1 MECDIVNV
9 KYKNI
14 TVMKIDLKPNEVV
27 VKASDSKHINGK
39 GDIQGKLI
47 LTNQRVYFKSP
58 EDQTYN
64 MEIMPRD
71 IEEVIYFNTGM
82 FSSNGLNIVTKE
94 GSQLKFKIKKRD
106 SWGKAI
112 NQMY

>member
-1 MECDIVNV
+1 
-9 KYKNI
+9 
-14 TVMKIDLKPNEVV
+14 MKVDLKPNEVV
-27 VKASDSKHINGK
+27 VKASDTQHLNEEEKVN
-39 GDIQGKLI
+39 GKLI

-58 EDQTYN
+58 EQENYD
-64 MEIMPRD
+64 MEILPTD
-71 IEEVIYFNTGM
+71 IEEVIYFKTNM
-82 FSSNGLNIVTKE
+82 ISSNGLNIVTKE

>member
-1 MECDIVNV
+1 
-9 KYKNI
+9 
-14 TVMKIDLKPNEVV
+14 MKVDLKPNEVV
-27 VKASDSKHINGK
+27 VKASDTQHLNDDEKVN
-39 GDIQGKLI
+39 GKLI

-58 EDQTYN
+58 EQTNYN
-64 MEIMPRD
+64 MEILPRD
-71 IEEVIYFNTGM
+71 IEEVIYFKTNM
-82 FSSNGLNIVTKE
+82 ISSNGLNIVTKE

>member
-1 MECDIVNV
+1 MECDIATINH
-9 KYKNI
+9 KKI
-14 TVMKIDLKPNEVV
+14 TIMKVDLKANEVV
-27 VKASDSKHINGK
+27 VKAGDSQHLNGNGNIN
-39 GDIQGKLI
+39 GKLI

-58 EDQTYN
+58 QDSNYN
-64 MEIMPRD
+64 MEIMPSD

-94 GSQLKFKIKKRD
+94 GSQLKFKIRKRD

>member
-1 MECDIVNV
+1 MECDILSINH
-9 KYKNI
+9 KNI
-14 TVMKIDLKPNEVV
+14 TIMKVDLKANEVV
-27 VKASDSKHINGK
+27 VKAGDSQHMNGK
-39 GDIQGKLI
+39 GNIDGKLI

-58 EDQTYN
+58 RDSSYN
-64 MEIMPRD
+64 MEIMPTD

-94 GSQLKFKIKKRD
+94 GSQLKFKIKKRND
-106 SWGKAI
+106 WGKAI